1 MPKYLDPSGV
11 AYLWNRINNNIIDK
25 ISYSSRTKEEWDNDT
40 ELISQKNKFYIYSDY
55 KMIEK
60 DGEQILLSGLKIGD
74 GKSFLI
80 DLPFINAD
88 NTQFERQLLNHINND
103 IIHVTLQ
110 EKIFWNN
117 KLNYELDDNNEVLI
131 FNKD

>member
-25 ISYSSRTKEEWDNDT
+25 ISYGSRTKEEWDNDT

-55 KMIEK
+55 KTIEK
-60 DGEQILLSGLKIGD
+60 DGEQILLPGLKIGD